1 MKTKDS
7 VLFELQYL
15 SKMLGMFWT
24 QIQNDQL
31 NSAQSVFGANN
42 LFFLRNFIHI
52 EDKRQ
57 WHIMCRRNTFIYN
70 SYIGSLDATPES
82 DFKSTISCK
91 IQILYILFGFFSW
104 FLHHPDRANEH
115 WSNVH
120 STIWSFSLLSQFFF
134 FFCLIEITI
143 ITSVKVLNKDKFFP
157 TRNVYVPA
165 LHLFFLFVLTWNIFW
180 SPGQK

>member
-134 FFCLIEITI
+134 FL
-143 ITSVKVLNKDKFFP
+143 P
-157 TRNVYVPA
+157 HRN
-165 LHLFFLFVLTWNIFW
+165 HNHHFRQ
-180 SPGQK
+180 SSKQR